1 VIYPQEILNK
11 FGYTAKRV
19 DTIPV
24 DSIDLV
30 KEKHDDRI
38 FLIKNKK
45 NFFNYFQ
52 KQFQINDV

>member
-1 VIYPQEILNK
+1 M
-11 FGYTAKRV
+11 AKRV
-19 DTIPV
+19 DTISV

-45 NFFNYFQ
+45 NFYDYFK